1 VAALTGKL
9 GSLGQRV
16 IRSKAK
22 EMERHFV
29 EKLSAAFAQRAVGAR

>member
-1 VAALTGKL
+1 
-9 GSLGQRV
+9 V

-29 EKLSAAFAQRAVGAR
+29 EKLTSAFAQRAVEAR